1 MTRRWIGTLLV
12 LIIGFSIPI
21 FYKGDFS
28 APLNLHD
35 ISFKQTINLLAQLVF
50 YALIIERITEVYV
63 DSVFSSQKAGI
74 KATYLNELDDL
85 ERERERLTELDAK
98 KSVDLYTEQQKRVQ
112 SALWKLDSKKDDEN
126 INLQWLNLTNTI
138 REHAI
143 IFSLV
148 CGVLLSLVGI
158 NMLSSLTTGEIASG
172 SLQAT
177 LRTSVD
183 VIMTGL
189 LLAGGAA
196 GIHPIINKLKNFA
209 APA

>member
-1 MTRRWIGTLLV
+1 MTKRWIGILV
-12 LIIGFSIPI
+12 ILVIGFTVPM

-63 DSVFSSQKAGI
+63 DSVFSSQKAEI
-74 KATYLNELDDL
+74 KAIYINELEDL
-85 ERERERLTELDAK
+85 EREKERLTELDAQMSVTLFK
-98 KSVDLYTEQQKRVQ
+98 KQQKRVQ
-112 SALWKLDSKKDDEN
+112 SALENLDNKKDDEKIN
-126 INLQWLNLTNTI
+126 IRWLNLTNTI

-158 NMLSSLTTGEIASG
+158 NMLSSLTTAEIASD
-172 SLQAT
+172 SLQAS

-196 GIHPIINKLKNFA
+196 GIHPIINKLKSFA
-209 APA
+209 EPA